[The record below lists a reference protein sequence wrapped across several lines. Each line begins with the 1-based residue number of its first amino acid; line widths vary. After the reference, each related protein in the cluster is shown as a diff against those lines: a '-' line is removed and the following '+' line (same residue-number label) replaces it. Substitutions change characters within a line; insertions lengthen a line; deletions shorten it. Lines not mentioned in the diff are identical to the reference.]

1 MPEFNVTGETKL
13 SDIEKQYPWLKEEH
27 KKIDPRFKMIDSPLA
42 KFLIKSNT
50 VASAAQKA
58 GVSEELIIEKLREM
72 VEKHG

>member
-13 SDIEKQYPWLKEEH
+13 SDIEKQYPWLKEELKNLDH
-27 KKIDPRFKMIDSPLA
+27 RFKTIDSPLG

-50 VASAAQKA
+50 VASAAQKV

>member
-1 MPEFNVTGETKL
+1 MPEFNLTGETKL
-13 SDIEKQYPWLKEEH
+13 SDIEKQYPWLKEEL
-27 KKIDPRFKMIDSPLA
+27 KNLDPRFKMIDSPLG

-50 VASAAQKA
+50 VASAAQKV